1 MCVLATVPDAL
12 VAPTPADVERL
23 EARLLN
29 MEQVDCP
36 LIHRFTDGAYLREI
50 LMPAGTFIIGQ
61 KHRTR
66 HFNIVLSGKAVVM
79 IDGVIEQIEA
89 PKVFESEPGVRKV
102 LYIVED
108 MRWATLH
115 VTSERDLEKLEE
127 TLIEK
132 SPAFLAHELEE
143 AQKLKELIAA
153 DANA

>member
-61 KHRTR
+61 K
-66 HFNIVLSGKAVVM
+66 LSGKAVVM